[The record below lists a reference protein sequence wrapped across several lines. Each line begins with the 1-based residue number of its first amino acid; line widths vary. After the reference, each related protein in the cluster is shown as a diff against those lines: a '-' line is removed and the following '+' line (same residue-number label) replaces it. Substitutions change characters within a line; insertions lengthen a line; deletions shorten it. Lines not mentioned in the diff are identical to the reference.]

1 MRCTEML
8 TMNRAHVVEDGRQ
21 GPLSAYL
28 NRIDQYS
35 LLTPEEERRLALRW
49 RRFRD
54 QRAAEQLVTGNL
66 RFVVKIAFEYRTYG
80 VRLLDLIQEG
90 NLGLLVAVDRF
101 DPGRGVRF
109 ATYASALIRGELQ
122 HLLRDH
128 GWAVRVPR
136 PLQELGRAAVD
147 VEVTLTQ
154 AHGAPP
160 GIHEISEELGEDS
173 GRVAEALGARNAYRA
188 VALWEEGDDEPD
200 MDTVEALSVDEL
212 GFEEAEHRLAIAAA
226 LPRLPVRQRR
236 IIALRF
242 WRGMKQEGI
251 ARELG
256 ISQMH
261 VSRLLGAAL
270 ENLAE
275 AMAR

>member
-1 MRCTEML
+1 
-8 TMNRAHVVEDGRQ
+8 VVRSIHESSTRVGAL
-21 GPLSAYL
+21 LSHAS
-28 NRIDQYS
+28 DEQ
-35 LLTPEEERRLALRW
+35 LATAAQAG
-49 RRFRD
+49 D
-54 QRAAEQLVTGNL
+54 RAAREALIMRYRHLVPQVARSFRSAG
-66 RFVVKIAFEYRTYG
+66 FGFED
-80 VRLLDLIQEG
+80 LLQAGTIGLI
-90 NLGLLVAVDRF
+90 LAVDRF
-101 DPGRGVRF
+101 DAERGVRF

-136 PLQELGRAAVD
+136 PLQELGRAAVSA
-147 VEVTLTQ
+147 EVSLTQ
-154 AHGAPP
+154 AHGAPAS
-160 GIHEISEELGEDS
+160 IDEISEALGEDS
-173 GRVAEALGARNAYRA
+173 SRVAEALGARSAYRA
-188 VALWEEGDDEPD
+188 VALWEEGDEDPD
-200 MDTVEALSVDEL
+200 MDALEALSIDDP
-212 GFEEAEHRLAIAAA
+212 GFEEAEQRLAIAAA

-261 VSRLLGAAL
+261 VSRLLGVAL

>member
-1 MRCTEML
+1 MRYTVVRSTHESSSPVGAL
-8 TMNRAHVVEDGRQ
+8 LSHASDEQLADAAQAGDRAAREALIMRH
-21 GPLSAYL
+21 
-28 NRIDQYS
+28 
-35 LLTPEEERRLALRW
+35 RRLVPQVARS
-49 RRFRD
+49 FRS
-54 QRAAEQLVTGNL
+54 AG
-66 RFVVKIAFEYRTYG
+66 FPFED
-80 VRLLDLIQEG
+80 LLQAGTIGLI
-90 NLGLLVAVDRF
+90 LAVDRF
-101 DPGRGVRF
+101 DSERGVRF

-136 PLQELGRAAVD
+136 PLQELGRAAVSA
-147 VEVTLTQ
+147 EVRMTQ
-154 AHGAPP
+154 AHGAPAS
-160 GIHEISEELGEDS
+160 IHEISEALGEDS
-173 GRVAEALGARNAYRA
+173 GRVAEALGARSAYRA
-188 VALWEEGDDEPD
+188 VTLWDEGDDEPD
-200 MDTVEALSVDEL
+200 MAAIEALAVDEV

-261 VSRLLGAAL
+261 VSRLLGVAL

>member
-1 MRCTEML
+1 VSHQGPGSGALLAHASDEQL
-8 TMNRAHVVEDGRQ
+8 AVYAQAGNRAAREALIMRH
-21 GPLSAYL
+21 
-28 NRIDQYS
+28 
-35 LLTPEEERRLALRW
+35 RRLVPQIARS
-49 RRFRD
+49 FRS
-54 QRAAEQLVTGNL
+54 AG
-66 RFVVKIAFEYRTYG
+66 FAFD
-80 VRLLDLIQEG
+80 DLHQAGTI
-90 NLGLLVAVDRF
+90 GLILAVDRF
-101 DPGRGVRF
+101 DPERGVRF
-109 ATYASALIRGELQ
+109 ATYASTLIRGELQ

-136 PLQELGRAAVD
+136 PLQELGRAAIGAQSS
-147 VEVTLTQ
+147 LTQ
-154 AHGAPP
+154 AQGAPAS
-160 GIHEISEELGEDS
+160 IDDISEELGEDS
-173 GRVAEALGARNAYRA
+173 RRVAEALSARGAYRA
-188 VALWEEGDDEPD
+188 IGLWEEGEDEPD
-200 MDTVEALSVDEL
+200 LAAAEALSVDEP
-212 GFEEAEHRLAIAAA
+212 GFEEAEHRIAIAAA

-261 VSRLLGAAL
+261 VSRQLGDAL

>member
-1 MRCTEML
+1 
-8 TMNRAHVVEDGRQ
+8 MNRDG
-21 GPLSAYL
+21 A
-28 NRIDQYS
+28 
-35 LLTPEEERRLALRW
+35 LLRHASDGQLAAAAQAGDRAAREALIMRHRRLVPQVARG
-49 RRFRD
+49 FRS
-54 QRAAEQLVTGNL
+54 AG
-66 RFVVKIAFEYRTYG
+66 FAFED
-80 VRLLDLIQEG
+80 LLQAGTIGLI
-90 NLGLLVAVDRF
+90 LAVDRF
-101 DPGRGVRF
+101 DAERGVHF

-136 PLQELGRAAVD
+136 PLQELGRAAVSA
-147 VEVTLTQ
+147 EVRLTQ
-154 AHGAPP
+154 AHGAPASVD
-160 GIHEISEELGEDS
+160 EISEALGEDS

-188 VALWEEGDDEPD
+188 VALSEEGDEPD
-200 MDTVEALSVDEL
+200 MAAVEALSVDEE
-212 GFEEAEHRLAIAAA
+212 GFEQAEHRLAIAAA

-261 VSRLLGAAL
+261 VSRLLGDAL

>member
-1 MRCTEML
+1 
-8 TMNRAHVVEDGRQ
+8 VVRSTHESSSVRVGTL
-21 GPLSAYL
+21 LSHAS
-28 NRIDQYS
+28 DEQ
-35 LLTPEEERRLALRW
+35 LA
-49 RRFRD
+49 D
-54 QRAAEQLVTGNL
+54 AAQAGDRAAREALIMRHQRLVPQVARPFRSSG
-66 RFVVKIAFEYRTYG
+66 FPFED
-80 VRLLDLIQEG
+80 LLQAGTIGLI
-90 NLGLLVAVDRF
+90 LAVDRF
-101 DPGRGVRF
+101 ESGRGVRF

-136 PLQELGRAAVD
+136 PLQELGRAAVSA
-147 VEVTLTQ
+147 EVRLTQ
-154 AHGAPP
+154 AQGTPAS
-160 GIHEISEELGEDS
+160 ICEISEALGEDS

-188 VALWEEGDDEPD
+188 VTLWEEGDDEPD
-200 MDTVEALSVDEL
+200 MAAIEALSVDEV

-226 LPRLPVRQRR
+226 LPRLPMRQRR

-261 VSRLLGAAL
+261 VSRLLGVAL
-270 ENLAE
+270 QNLAE